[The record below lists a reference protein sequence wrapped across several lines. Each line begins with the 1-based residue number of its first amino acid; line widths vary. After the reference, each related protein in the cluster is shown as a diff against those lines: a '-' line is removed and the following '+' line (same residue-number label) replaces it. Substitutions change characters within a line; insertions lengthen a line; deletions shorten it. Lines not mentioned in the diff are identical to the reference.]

1 MTVRTARRRSLA
13 SAQAT
18 RNATAEVADA
28 VAAQTEKAHQDPLW
42 SAVMAGDEGKLLPL
56 LRANPALLAE
66 RGPVGETPFLMLI
79 LYGKVQ
85 LAKRVA
91 GLYPEVVDGRYEGG
105 EYHGENALHI
115 AVVQKRIDVAR
126 WLVRAEPELLQH
138 RADGAFFAV
147 GQPCNYG
154 QVPLLFAAGTNQPEM
169 FDMLV
174 AEGADPDAV
183 DSFGNNAL
191 HVCVEHDLPEMYV
204 HVRQSWARDAGADL
218 ARAAKSDGGDAL
230 WKRMNGDG
238 LTPLM
243 LAARDGHREMFEA
256 LVELEAQVQW
266 SYGPVSCVILPLREL
281 DFIVGEPRGAI
292 EWLVHNNHVEILQ
305 TTRVRELLD
314 KKWAAFGQRLF
325 MRKFRAT
332 CIYLAA
338 FVATI
343 VWGPRGYATGPQ
355 CAAVEGLAR
364 TLCYGVAGVAPT
376 LLPGAWPSTNATA
389 ALLDHDAWQWA
400 VVLAE
405 FVVVAG
411 AVTKFERK
419 VAEMRQETLRGYL
432 AVTGAERIE
441 NYASVAF
448 CLLVF
453 TVAGARAASLP
464 ALASYIPAL
473 RVLQCAAGAFYS
485 LYFLLGFRLTGHF
498 VVMLGRMLNDVY
510 RFLAV
515 SFVFVLFFSS
525 AFAVSLDA
533 GGGSFFEIMSACM
546 GTTFGAVDVVDMQK
560 GSPNPLLSGVLVVVT
575 TVTMPVLLGNVL
587 VAMMSDTYT
596 AISEAAA
603 GVWFQQRARI
613 SFSLEAEMRPEERSD
628 PRNKYWVDVGGQRFL
643 QVMEVNRQHFR
654 KRPPATG
661 GTAAAAAA
669 SPARD

>member
-1 MTVRTARRRSLA
+1 MPVWSSMAVTLMPLA
-13 SAQAT
+13 
-18 RNATAEVADA
+18 
-28 VAAQTEKAHQDPLW
+28 W

-66 RGPVGETPFLMLI
+66 RGPVGETPFLMLV

-174 AEGADPDAV
+174 AEGADPNAV

-204 HVRQSWARDAGADL
+204 HVRQSWARDAGVGL
-218 ARAAKSDGGDAL
+218 AKAAKSDGGDTL

-256 LVELEAQVQW
+256 LIELEAQVQW

-338 FVATI
+338 FVRIGAG
-343 VWGPRGYATGPQ
+343 VFKLGPFKLVALFLGVVIGNILV
-355 CAAVEGLAR
+355 AAVMAGL
-364 TLCYGVAGVAPT
+364 
-376 LLPGAWPSTNATA
+376 
-389 ALLDHDAWQWA
+389 Q
-400 VVLAE
+400 
-405 FVVVAG
+405 F
-411 AVTKFERK
+411 
-419 VAEMRQETLRGYL
+419 
-432 AVTGAERIE
+432 
-441 NYASVAF
+441 
-448 CLLVF
+448 
-453 TVAGARAASLP
+453 
-464 ALASYIPAL
+464 ALAIYIVSRFDL
-473 RVLQCAAGAFYS
+473 SLLQLIEISIEA
-485 LYFLLGFRLTGHF
+485 
-498 VVMLGRMLNDVY
+498 
-510 RFLAV
+510 
-515 SFVFVLFFSS
+515 SS
-525 AFAVSLDA
+525 S
-533 GGGSFFEIMSACM
+533 
-546 GTTFGAVDVVDMQK
+546 
-560 GSPNPLLSGVLVVVT
+560 
-575 TVTMPVLLGNVL
+575 
-587 VAMMSDTYT
+587 
-596 AISEAAA
+596 
-603 GVWFQQRARI
+603 
-613 SFSLEAEMRPEERSD
+613 
-628 PRNKYWVDVGGQRFL
+628 
-643 QVMEVNRQHFR
+643 
-654 KRPPATG
+654 
-661 GTAAAAAA
+661 
-669 SPARD
+669 